1 MKSTLLFIWLSCL
14 SVMPIVA
21 QDTQLG
27 YRPFAQDEK
36 VWETQVGWIMEN
48 SYCNFINGD
57 TLINGKTWKKVYN
70 YVAFPDFGS
79 TYYAA
84 IRDEGKKV
92 YAIAKGSTKQRLLYD
107 FSLKKDFI
115 VRCGVEGNAFGC
127 LLEKDEKLDTLLGFP
142 FKSYL
147 RVDKIDTINVEGQ
160 EFRRFTLT
168 LLDAYQEYYRTGE
181 ESFINIVVWVEGF
194 GSGAGPFSPWM
205 PLPPR
210 ESIFTSCYVGKTYLF
225 GNYFLYNADISVSVN
240 RISSETNH
248 DNMII
253 DLTGR
258 SLNTIP
264 EKGMYIQGRK
274 KWLRK

>member
-181 ESFINIVVWVEGF
+181 ESFINNVVWVEGF

-258 SLNTIP
+258 HLNSIP
-264 EKGMYIQGRK
+264 QKGMYIQGGK

>member
-48 SYCNFINGD
+48 VYGNCINGD
-57 TLINGKTWKKVYN
+57 TLINGETWKKVYN

-181 ESFINIVVWVEGF
+181 ESFINNVVWVEGF

-253 DLTGR
+253 NLSGR
-258 SLNTIP
+258 RLNSTP
-264 EKGMYIQGRK
+264 EKGMYIKDGR

>member
-1 MKSTLLFIWLSCL
+1 MKTTLLFIWLSCL

-21 QDTQLG
+21 QNSQLG

-48 SYCNFINGD
+48 VYGNCINGD

-79 TYYAA
+79 SYYAA

-107 FSLKKDFI
+107 FDLKKNYI

-127 LLEKDEKLDTLLGFP
+127 LLEKDEKPDTLLGFP

-147 RVDKIDTINVEGQ
+147 RVDKIDTITIEGQ

-181 ESFINIVVWVEGF
+181 ESFINNVVWVEGF

-240 RISSETNH
+240 RISSDTNH

-258 SLNTIP
+258 RLNSIP
-264 EKGMYIQGRK
+264 EKGMYIKNGK
-274 KWLRK
+274 KWMRK

>member
-142 FKSYL
+142 
-147 RVDKIDTINVEGQ
+147 
-160 EFRRFTLT
+160 
-168 LLDAYQEYYRTGE
+168 
-181 ESFINIVVWVEGF
+181 
-194 GSGAGPFSPWM
+194 
-205 PLPPR
+205 
-210 ESIFTSCYVGKTYLF
+210 
-225 GNYFLYNADISVSVN
+225 
-240 RISSETNH
+240 
-248 DNMII
+248 
-253 DLTGR
+253 
-258 SLNTIP
+258 LNLI
-264 EKGMYIQGRK
+264 
-274 KWLRK
+274 

>member
-1 MKSTLLFIWLSCL
+1 M
-14 SVMPIVA
+14 
-21 QDTQLG
+21 
-27 YRPFAQDEK
+27 
-36 VWETQVGWIMEN
+36 
-48 SYCNFINGD
+48 
-57 TLINGKTWKKVYN
+57 
-70 YVAFPDFGS
+70 
-79 TYYAA
+79 
-84 IRDEGKKV
+84 
-92 YAIAKGSTKQRLLYD
+92 
-107 FSLKKDFI
+107 
-115 VRCGVEGNAFGC
+115 RCGVEGNAFGC

-181 ESFINIVVWVEGF
+181 ESFINNVVWVEGF

-264 EKGMYIQGRK
+264 EKGMYIQGGK

>member
-181 ESFINIVVWVEGF
+181 ESFINNVVWVEGF

>member
-1 MKSTLLFIWLSCL
+1 MLFL
-14 SVMPIVA
+14 SVMPLAA
-21 QDTQLG
+21 QNTQLE

-181 ESFINIVVWVEGF
+181 ESFINNVVWVEGF

-253 DLTGR
+253 DRTGR